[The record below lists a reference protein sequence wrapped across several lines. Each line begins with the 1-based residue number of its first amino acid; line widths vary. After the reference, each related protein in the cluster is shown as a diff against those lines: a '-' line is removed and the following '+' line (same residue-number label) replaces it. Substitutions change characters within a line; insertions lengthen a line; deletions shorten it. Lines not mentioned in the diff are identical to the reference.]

1 MIQFNY
7 SIIMIYNIMK
17 KRIIGMMFSVL
28 ALTSC
33 ATYQPET
40 NSYSDPLSG
49 FNNAMFNV
57 NYYALDP
64 YILRPAA
71 VVWKD
76 YVPTPIRKGVVN
88 FSSNLSEPAS
98 MVNSALQGE
107 GRESSKHLARF
118 FINTVFGVC
127 GIFDVAGMADP
138 QLQKG
143 AKHGFGQTLG
153 HYDVPYG
160 PYVVLPFYGSAT
172 LRQEGGDLVDSLYPP
187 LVWLDWEWALVRGA
201 VDGVEARAM
210 AIEYEDLLK
219 NSDDPYNFMRNAYFQ
234 RNDFNASGGKVDE
247 QKEKQR
253 QESING
259 IIGDIDA
266 Q

>member
-1 MIQFNY
+1 MLLIED
-7 SIIMIYNIMK
+7 IMK
-17 KRIIGMMFSVL
+17 KRIVGILFSVM

-33 ATYQPET
+33 ASYDPET

-49 FNNAMFNV
+49 FNNAMFDF

-76 YVPTPIRKGVVN
+76 YVPTPVRTGVVN

-98 MVNSALQGE
+98 MVNNLLQGDVHKA
-107 GRESSKHLARF
+107 GTHLARF
-118 FINTVFGVC
+118 FLNTVFGF
-127 GIFDVAGMADP
+127 GGLIDVAGMADP
-138 QLQKG
+138 ELQKG
-143 AKHGFGQTLG
+143 SKRSFGNVLG

-172 LRQEGGDLVDSLYPP
+172 LRDEGGSIVDTLYPP
-187 LVWLDWEWALVRGA
+187 LVWLDWQWALVRGV
-201 VDGVEARAM
+201 VDGIEARAV
-210 AIEYEDLLK
+210 AIEYEDLIK

-234 RNDFNASGGKVDE
+234 RHDFDASNGKVDE
-247 QKEKQR
+247 KKQEQR
-253 QESING
+253 QKSIDSFIN
-259 IIGDIDA
+259 DIDS

>member
-1 MIQFNY
+1 
-7 SIIMIYNIMK
+7 MK
-17 KRIIGMMFSVL
+17 KRIIGMMITAL

-40 NSYSDPLSG
+40 NTYSDPLSG
-49 FNNAMFNV
+49 VNKAMFNV

-76 YVPTPIRKGVVN
+76 YVPSPVRKGVVN

-98 MVNSALQGE
+98 MVNNLLQGE
-107 GRESSKHLARF
+107 VHQASTHLARF
-118 FINTVFGVC
+118 FINTVFGVA
-127 GIFDVAGMADP
+127 GVFDVASMADP
-138 QLQKG
+138 QLKKG
-143 AKHGFGQTLG
+143 NRRSFGDVLG

-172 LRQEGGDLVDSLYPP
+172 LRQEGGDLVDTLYPP
-187 LVWLDWEWALVRGA
+187 LVWLDWQWALARGV
-201 VDGVEARAM
+201 VDGIEARAV
-210 AIEYEDLLK
+210 AIEYEDMLK

-234 RNDFNASGGKVDE
+234 RNDFNASGGKVDQ
-247 QKEKQR
+247 QKQQQR
-253 QESING
+253 EESINSF
-259 IIGDIDA
+259 INDIDS

>member
-1 MIQFNY
+1 MLLIED
-7 SIIMIYNIMK
+7 IMK
-17 KRIIGMMFSVL
+17 KRIVGILFSVL

-33 ATYQPET
+33 ASYDPET

-49 FNNAMFNV
+49 FNNAMFDF

-76 YVPTPIRKGVVN
+76 YVPTPVRTGVVN

-98 MVNSALQGE
+98 MVNNLLQGDVHKA
-107 GRESSKHLARF
+107 GQHLARF
-118 FINTVFGVC
+118 FLNTVFGF
-127 GIFDVAGMADP
+127 GGLIDVASMADP
-138 QLQKG
+138 ELQKG
-143 AKHGFGQTLG
+143 SKRSFGNVLG

-172 LRQEGGDLVDSLYPP
+172 LRDEGGSIVDTLYPP
-187 LVWLDWEWALVRGA
+187 LVWLDWQWALVRGV
-201 VDGVEARAM
+201 VDGIEARAV
-210 AIEYEDLLK
+210 AIEYEDLIK

-234 RNDFNASGGKVDE
+234 RHDFDASNGKVDE
-247 QKEKQR
+247 KKQEQR
-253 QESING
+253 QESIGSFIN
-259 IIGDIDA
+259 DIDS

>member
-1 MIQFNY
+1 
-7 SIIMIYNIMK
+7 MIYNIMK

-33 ATYQPET
+33 ATYQAET

-49 FNNAMFNV
+49 FNKTMFNV

-76 YVPTPIRKGVVN
+76 YVPTPVRKGVVN

-98 MVNSALQGE
+98 VVNSALQGE
-107 GRESSKHLARF
+107 GRESGKHLARF
-118 FINTVFGVC
+118 FINTVFGVA

-143 AKHGFGQTLG
+143 SKRSFGQTLG

-172 LRQEGGDLVDSLYPP
+172 LRQEGGDIVDTLYPP
-187 LVWLDWEWALVRGA
+187 LVWLDWEWALVRGV
-201 VDGVEARAM
+201 VDGIEARAV

-247 QKEKQR
+247 KKEQQR